1 MIVPVRERRRHDQRI
16 GQLAWRPDGVPGAA
30 SWPCSRPAR
39 PTGSHHEHQMILDA
53 LLDGDGVRAIALM
66 EDHLGNVED
75 RLDLDR
81 DTRKS
86 VDLGRLFTGG

>member
-1 MIVPVRERRRHDQRI
+1 
-16 GQLAWRPDGVPGAA
+16 
-30 SWPCSRPAR
+30 
-39 PTGSHHEHQMILDA
+39 MILDA